1 MLRVRKVFL
10 RARKPDDLRA
20 LGIVLYHLGLS
31 CWKVETV
38 LEGFGGASHESVRRW
53 YHRCRTLFDPPPRE
67 RRAVAVDETKVVVQG
82 RPWYLWV
89 AVDEDRPEVLASW
102 VTPSRSS
109 FEALQFLRAVVK
121 RCTKPAPGPGGP
133 GALVEVGPREAG
145 GLPWEHQ
152 TFRDRGSVER
162 WFGIFKQ
169 RAKLFWKRWPSN
181 AKPGTPDSWYRAF
194 VALYNLRG
202 SLS

>member
-1 MLRVRKVFL
+1 MFL

-20 LGIVLYHLGLS
+20 LGVVLYYLGLS

-53 YHRCRTLFDPPPRE
+53 FHRCRALFDPPPRE
-67 RRAVAVDETKVVVQG
+67 RRAVAVDEAKVVVQG
-82 RPWYLWV
+82 RQWYLWV
-89 AVDEDRPEVLASW
+89 AVDVDRPEVLASW
-102 VTPSRSS
+102 VTPARSS
-109 FEALQFLRAVVK
+109 FEALQFLRAVVR
-121 RCTKPAPGPGGP
+121 RCTNRPLVLVDRGPWYRW
-133 GALVEVGPREAG
+133 ALERL

-152 TFRDRGSVER
+152 TFRERGSVER

-169 RAKLFWKRWPSN
+169 GAKLFWKRWPSN
-181 AKPGTPDSWYRAF
+181 AKHGTPDSWCRAF

-202 SLS
+202 R